1 MERHGRSAL
10 ASRDVAGPDE
20 RHGTGSVHLI
30 TQRSTDH
37 EPRCPRQEGAIGHRV
52 PNQIR
57 GQPGAVI
64 VKATGGDVDELK
76 AAGLLG
82 VNTALSWCDPTG

>member
-1 MERHGRSAL
+1 
-10 ASRDVAGPDE
+10 
-20 RHGTGSVHLI
+20 
-30 TQRSTDH
+30 
-37 EPRCPRQEGAIGHRV
+37 
-52 PNQIR
+52 
-57 GQPGAVI
+57 VI